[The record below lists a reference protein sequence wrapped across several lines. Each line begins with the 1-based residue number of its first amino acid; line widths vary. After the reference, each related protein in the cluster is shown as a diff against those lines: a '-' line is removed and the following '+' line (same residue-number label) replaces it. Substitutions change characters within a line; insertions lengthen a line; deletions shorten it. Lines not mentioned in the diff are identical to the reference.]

1 MISTYA
7 RSGLFLVA
15 ILMMTMP
22 FHLQAA
28 VEVSIQKTL
37 QTDAAPI
44 DVVVSG
50 DGRTTFVLTDNGS
63 VLVYDNFGKLTETIE
78 IGSHIDSIDLGPS
91 GERLF
96 ATSRQNKTVEI
107 IELSFIKN
115 INTDGS
121 KFKGPADAPVTIAV
135 FSEFQ

>member
-15 ILMMTMP
+15 VLMMTTP
-22 FHLQAA
+22 FHAQAA
-28 VEVSIQKTL
+28 VEVSIQQTL

-63 VLVYDNFGKLTETIE
+63 VLLYDNSGKLTEKIE
-78 IGSHIDSIDLGPS
+78 IGSHIDGIDLGPN
-91 GERLF
+91 GERLY

-107 IELSFIKN
+107 IELSFIKKIN
-115 INTDGS
+115 IEGS